1 MGRKYFYFN
10 GIIHNVTRHKSEIGP
25 TVEDPKFKL
34 QSWNISQTIFLE
46 TLSKNYNTFIIT

>member
-34 QSWNISQTIFLE
+34 QSWNISQTIF
-46 TLSKNYNTFIIT
+46 